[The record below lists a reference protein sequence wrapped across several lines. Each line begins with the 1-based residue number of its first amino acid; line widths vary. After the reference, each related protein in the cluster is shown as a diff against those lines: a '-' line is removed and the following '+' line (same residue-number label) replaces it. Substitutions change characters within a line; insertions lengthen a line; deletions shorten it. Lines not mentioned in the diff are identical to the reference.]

1 MTRVDA
7 STRRERLQ
15 HVACLLT
22 LATFLDDALRVATDY
37 AGQAR
42 TLRTLGVAARLVPAA
57 RAVVYGVLPAAFV
70 AVQLLGVA
78 LVLAQWRPQTGCV
91 VLIVWTLVHP
101 FIYQQQGNLEFVCQ
115 SLTIAGGALILLSS
129 ERSTALR
136 KRYVEGFTD
145 ISALGAT
152 PAELKAS
159 AAHERSRLLLLGRV
173 LLTSVLMYHAA
184 KLGSDE
190 LGQLLRSPAV
200 LGSSLA
206 ALAYSVLLLLLL
218 LMLALI
224 VTGINSRQVAALAA
238 AVVACAAIVRY
249 PWFVT
254 IFSRERYKLKYAR
267 GYEEVLV
274 DAWLYA
280 DHQRYFFFQQLSTA
294 GALLQLVCHGPG
306 SLSMDATEC
315 EPVPGLRLN

>member
-15 HVACLLT
+15 HVARLLT

-37 AGQAR
+37 AGQSR
-42 TLRTLGVAARLVPAA
+42 SLRTLGVAARLEPAA
-57 RAVVYGVLPAAFV
+57 RAAVYGVLPATFV

-78 LVLAQWRPQTGCV
+78 LVFAQWRPQTGCV

-101 FIYQQQGNLEFVCQ
+101 FIYHQQGNLEFVCK
-115 SLTIAGGALILLSS
+115 SLTIAGGTLILLSS
-129 ERSTALR
+129 ERSIALR
-136 KRYVEGFTD
+136 KRHLEGFTA

-152 PAELKAS
+152 PAEIKAS
-159 AAHERSRLLLLGRV
+159 AAHERSRLLLFGRV
-173 LLTSVLMYHAA
+173 LLTSIFMYHAA
-184 KLGSDE
+184 KLGSDA
-190 LGQLLRSPAV
+190 LVHLSRSPAA

-206 ALAYSVLLLLLL
+206 ALAHLVLLLLLL
-218 LMLALI
+218 LLLALI
-224 VTGINSRQVAALAA
+224 ITGINSRQVAALAA
-238 AVVACAAIVRY
+238 TVVACAAIVRY

-254 IFSRERYKLKYAR
+254 IFSSERHKLQYAR

-306 SLSMDATEC
+306 SLSMDETEC
-315 EPVPGLRLN
+315 GPMPGLRSK